1 MITLKKSKIPLAE
14 TGQFSKLFLD
24 YIKGDSVLRK
34 LYAYEPKVESFQQV
48 IDDKLKENTNRP
60 LLVTVLRE
68 QYSTIEACDLQKT
81 NINLLLNKN
90 AFTVCTGHQLCLF
103 TGPLYFIYKI
113 ISTINLSETLKK
125 NYPEYNFV
133 PVYWMASEDHD
144 FAEVQSINLF
154 GKKVSWDTDA
164 KGAVGKLKTDSLNLV
179 IDELKQILGESEN
192 SKELIQLFTDAYLKH
207 SNLADATRY
216 MVHQLFAD
224 HGLVI
229 LDGNDSRLKNEFS
242 EIIKDDIINNINYKL
257 VNETI
262 SELENAGFK
271 AQVNPREVNCFYMID
286 NLRERIEHVHNTS
299 LEEGRRDVFNV
310 VNTSITFTKD
320 ELLKELIDHPE
331 RFSPN
336 VVLRPVYQ
344 QKILPNLA
352 YIGGPGELAYWL
364 EYKRMFD
371 HHNINFPVLIP
382 RNFVLL
388 TDEKT
393 NQQIQKLGF
402 TINEL
407 FKDVDVLIKE
417 FVNKNA
423 NSELSLKEQEEKI
436 SNVFAEVSQK
446 AMAVDVTLKGSVE
459 AELQKALNALKNIES
474 KLVRSE
480 KQKQET
486 NINQIKKVK
495 EKFFP
500 EGALQERYE
509 NMAPY
514 YLRSGKKLIADL
526 KEQFDPLDYE
536 LSILTIN

>member
-1 MITLKKSKIPLAE
+1 MITLKKSKIPLVE

-34 LYAYEPKVESFQQV
+34 HYAYEPKIECFQQV
-48 IDDKLKENTNRP
+48 IEDKAKENTNRP

-68 QYSTIEACDLQKT
+68 QYSTIEAWELQKN
-81 NINLLLNKN
+81 NIDLLLNKN
-90 AFTVCTGHQLCLF
+90 TFTVCTGHQLCLF

-154 GKKVSWDTDA
+154 GKKISWNMDA
-164 KGAVGKLKTDSLNLV
+164 KGAVGNLKTDSLNLV

-192 SKELIQLFTDAYLKH
+192 SKELIQLFTDAYLKK
-207 SNLADATRY
+207 SNLSDATRY

-242 EIIKDDIINNINYKL
+242 EIIKDDIINNTNYKL

-262 SELENAGFK
+262 SELESAGFK
-271 AQVNPREVNCFYMID
+271 AQVNPREINCFYMID
-286 NLRERIEHVHNTS
+286 NLRERIEHIHNTD

-310 VNTSITFTKD
+310 INTSITFTKE
-320 ELLKELIDHPE
+320 ELLKELTGHPE

-382 RNFVLL
+382 RNFALL
-388 TDEKT
+388 TDGKT

-402 TINEL
+402 TINDL

-436 SNVFAEVSQK
+436 SIVFAEVSQK
-446 AMAVDVTLKGSVE
+446 AMAVDITLKGSVE
-459 AELQKALNALKNIES
+459 AELQKALNALKNLES

-509 NMAPY
+509 NMTPY